1 MNDPV
6 IRVDELRKSFRGN
19 DVLRGV
25 SFEVLPG
32 QTFAFLGRNGAGK
45 TTTIRTLM
53 GLLKPD
59 AGSVSILGVDPARH
73 PLAVRKRVGYL
84 AEDQRMFPW
93 MSVSELISFVSVFYE
108 TWDILLAEKLRVRF
122 ELPLNARVKA
132 LSKGLSVRLGLLLAL
147 AHRPE
152 VVILDDPILGLDPIM
167 RKEFNRDLITLLQS
181 EGRSVLYSSHLLYEV
196 EPVADVVAILD
207 KGQVIAM
214 AETERLRDQVKKF
227 VLPAEVFGQVS
238 SQMQLLDVSQ
248 RQGEISATVRN
259 AGDVERALL
268 SNGTACRVVELNL
281 DEIFEAF
288 VIGRSE
294 LKPTPVSAI

>member
-1 MNDPV
+1 MTDPI
-6 IRVDELRKSFRGN
+6 IRVDNLRKSFHGQE
-19 DVLRGV
+19 VLRGV
-25 SFEVLPG
+25 SFEVQPG

-45 TTTIRTLM
+45 TTTIRTLV

-59 AGSVSILGVDPARH
+59 GGSVSVLGVDPVRH
-73 PLAVRKRVGYL
+73 PLAVRKRLGYL

-93 MSVSELISFVSVFYE
+93 MTVRELISFVSVFYE
-108 TWDILLAEKLRVRF
+108 TWDVLLAERLRTRF
-122 ELPLNARVKA
+122 ELPLDTKVRA

-167 RKEFNRDLITLLQS
+167 RKEFNRDLVALLQS
-181 EGRSVLYSSHLLYEV
+181 EGRTVLYSSHLLYEV

-207 KGQVIAM
+207 KGEVIAL

-227 VLPAEVFGQVS
+227 VLSAELFGRLS
-238 SQMQLLDVSQ
+238 PRMQLLDVSQ

-259 AGDVERALL
+259 AADVERVLHEH
-268 SNGTACRVVELNL
+268 GPGGRVVELNL

-288 VIGRSE
+288 VIGRPE
-294 LKPTPVSAI
+294 LKPVPASAI